1 MPAADF
7 LLSLYASTQSPAAFL
22 AERLTADPVAAGS
35 TESAAVTTLCPK
47 CVNGEARAMHLSVAD
62 L

>member
-7 LLSLYASTQSPAAFL
+7 LLSPYASTQSPAAFL
-22 AERLTADPVAAGS
+22 AERLTADPVAAGM
-35 TESAAVTTLCPK
+35 TESAAVTILCPN
-47 CVNGEARAMHLSVAD
+47 CVNGEAHATHMSAAD